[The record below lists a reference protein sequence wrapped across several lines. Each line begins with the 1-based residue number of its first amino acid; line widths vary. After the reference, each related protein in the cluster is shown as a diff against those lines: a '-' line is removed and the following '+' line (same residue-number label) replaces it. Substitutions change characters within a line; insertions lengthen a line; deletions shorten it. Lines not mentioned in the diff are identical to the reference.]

1 MDKSIAEKIIANNPK
16 ACYQELNTRFD
27 FGDQE
32 PLLAAPLWVCLQ
44 RGPRLPILGQGRAV
58 VHRNGESSTPKAVQ
72 LHCVTW

>member
-32 PLLAAPLWVCLQ
+32 PLLAAVRPLCGYACNEAPGCPYSGKVE
-44 RGPRLPILGQGRAV
+44 P
-58 VHRNGESSTPKAVQ
+58 
-72 LHCVTW
+72 